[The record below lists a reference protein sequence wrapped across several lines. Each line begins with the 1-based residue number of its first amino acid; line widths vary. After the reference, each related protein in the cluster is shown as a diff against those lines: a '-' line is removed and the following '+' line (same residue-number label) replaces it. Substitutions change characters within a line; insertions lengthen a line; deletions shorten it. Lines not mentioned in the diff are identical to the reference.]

1 MLGGEIQNDERD
13 NHSNHSIVEDFNNK
27 ARHKI

>member
-1 MLGGEIQNDERD
+1 MLGGEIQNDEGE
-13 NHSNHSIVEDFNNK
+13 NHSNHSIVEDFDNK